1 MKTFA
6 NSIKQTI
13 QQQRETKGTKRERE
27 RGPKSKPKEQN
38 YEWVPEDRW
47 KEQIMFKSLPPPI
60 TRSISERD
68 DKPTRVISLEEP
80 SLAMVCG

>member
-1 MKTFA
+1 LQTPLNKPSSS
-6 NSIKQTI
+6 NRKQKE
-13 QQQRETKGTKRERE
+13 QRERE